1 MGGNLRR
8 LIWLLLVIGALTLA
22 GCCGMH
28 CKEQRRMDCDKCQ
41 MKGMHHEGK
50 MMMAPMA
57 ADQATQR
64 HDLLYVCNCGPECK
78 CNSVATAPGNCKCG
92 KPLVAYHV
100 VKIEGDEALLCTCGG
115 NCACAIDPKDPTK
128 CGCGKEVKRVNL
140 KGTGIFFC
148 NCGGSCFCNTVSDQP
163 GNCKCGMPLKKV
175 D

>member
-1 MGGNLRR
+1 MYGNLKR
-8 LIWLLLVIGALTLA
+8 LVCLLVLVGALTLA
-22 GCCGMH
+22 GCGMH
-28 CKEQRRMDCDKCQ
+28 HHEQRRMECDNCP
-41 MKGMHHEGK
+41 MKGRHGGMA
-50 MMMAPMA
+50 MAAPMA
-57 ADQATQR
+57 ADQAAQR

-100 VKIEGDEALLCTCGG
+100 VKVEGDEALLCTCGG
-115 NCACAIDPKDPTK
+115 DCKCAIDPADSSK
-128 CGCGKEVKRVNL
+128 CGCGNPVKRVSL
-140 KGTGIFFC
+140 KGSGIYFC